1 MEGIYGAVFSRGQWA
16 GDIGQVNADE
26 VGGREEEE
34 LGVAEVDS
42 SLGPES
48 SRKGCGVGGLGE
60 SPPLRLGIR
69 NVRVVAWMPS
79 GTEGHHRHS

>member
-1 MEGIYGAVFSRGQWA
+1 
-16 GDIGQVNADE
+16 
-26 VGGREEEE
+26 
-34 LGVAEVDS
+34 VAEVDS